1 MNGTQAPQAGT
12 AGPPSTWVLLGDK
25 AGDNRQVQIIEEA
38 LGWPCEHKH
47 IQVLDRFVYGKPRV
61 GPTLYHI
68 DRERSAPLEP
78 PWPDLIITS
87 GRRPANVAL
96 WIRRQSR
103 GHTRIVLVGKPS
115 GMMKEFALIVASSE
129 NQFPP
134 LARTVSIALPLM
146 RVDAQAVETARAAWE
161 ARMAGLPRPLVA
173 ILVGGPTNPFVY
185 NRRAGRR
192 LVELA
197 RQVVRETGGTPYV
210 TTSRRTPPRTV
221 AALRAGLPDQGRLFV
236 WGSEGEE
243 NPYLGLLAHADGFA
257 VTGDSISMITEI
269 VRLHRPLAIIPLPT
283 GVVGTAD
290 QLRRSFAR
298 WLFRPNRG
306 TAVDLARGRLAR
318 GIYLSGVISHTR
330 DFRAFH
336 QMLFDHGL
344 AVPAGTP
351 LRPPTG
357 PVPDDLAQVVT
368 RIKGLFGQAVP
379 SP

>member
-1 MNGTQAPQAGT
+1 MNGVQVSQARQGH
-12 AGPPSTWVLLGDK
+12 PPSTWVLLGDK
-25 AGDNRQVQIIEEA
+25 AGDNRQIQIIEEA
-38 LGWPCEHKH
+38 LGWPCVHKH

-78 PWPDLIITS
+78 PWPELIITS

-96 WIRRQSR
+96 WIRRQSG

-115 GMMKEFALIVASSE
+115 GMMKEFSLIVASSE

-134 LARTVSIALPLM
+134 LSRTAAIALPLM
-146 RVDAQAVETARAAWE
+146 RIDEQAIETARATWAS
-161 ARMAGLPRPLVA
+161 RMAGLPRPLVG

-185 NRRAGRR
+185 NRRASGRII
-192 LVELA
+192 ELA
-197 RQVVRETGGTPYV
+197 QQIVRETGGTPYV

-221 AALRAGLPDQGRLFV
+221 AALRSRLPGQGRLFV

-269 VRLHRPLAIIPLPT
+269 VRMRRPLAIIPLPT
-283 GVVGTAD
+283 GLVGTAD

-306 TAVDLARGRLAR
+306 TPLDLARERLAR
-318 GIYLSGVISHTR
+318 GIYLSRIISHTR

-336 QMLFDHGL
+336 QMLFDRGL

-351 LRPPTG
+351 LRPPSG
-357 PVPDDLAQVVT
+357 AVPDDLAQVVT
-368 RIKGLFGQAVP
+368 RIEALFE
-379 SP
+379 